1 MNVEDEGE
9 GSWADVGGG
18 DVFVLVLRE
27 LTADPKVD
35 IYHLVHSRVEGPH
48 RGEDLF
54 H

>member
-1 MNVEDEGE
+1 MNVENEGE
-9 GSWADVGGG
+9 GSWADVGG
-18 DVFVLVLRE
+18 VVVLVHRE
-27 LTADPKVD
+27 LAADPKVD